1 MSEYPKF
8 IYNNESVIIKPGQE
22 FSSNELKLRLKTMG
36 LDANNF
42 QNKSSLIKLYDI
54 SVKTDENR
62 IKIINKLMHDTELN
76 DYNNA
81 KKIQRKMES
90 MPNYNIDIQDNKEM
104 NIDNPHYNHNHDKV
118 QLKRANKITEETI
131 NNTEVNPLLTNSEN
145 NEQNENKSK
154 KMLKLILC
162 HSISGFIIISSA
174 LGLFYS
180 YRIYSE
186 EINKEISRIVGLLS
200 NYDIYW
206 LVLAFILIF
215 VFLLLITK
223 SVDKFIKNM
232 GNKRK

>member
-54 SVKTDENR
+54 SVKTDENK
-62 IKIINKLMHDTELN
+62 IKIINKLIHDTELN
-76 DYNNA
+76 GNNNA

-90 MPNYNIDIQDNKEM
+90 MPNYNIDIQENKEM

-131 NNTEVNPLLTNSEN
+131 NNIEVNPLLTNSEN
-145 NEQNENKSK
+145 IEQNENKLR

-174 LGLFYS
+174 LGLFYI

-215 VFLLLITK
+215 VFLLLLTK

>member
-76 DYNNA
+76 GYNNA

-206 LVLAFILIF
+206 FILAFILIF
-215 VFLLLITK
+215 VFLLLLTK

>member
-1 MSEYPKF
+1 MSGYPKF
-8 IYNNESVIIKPGQE
+8 IYNNQSVIIKPGQD

-54 SVKTDENR
+54 SIKTDENK
-62 IKIINKLMHDTELN
+62 IKIINKLMHDTEVN
-76 DYNNA
+76 DYNKP
-81 KKIQRKMES
+81 KKTDRIIDS
-90 MPNYNIDIQDNKEM
+90 MPIINIQSNKEM
-104 NIDNPHYNHNHDKV
+104 NLNNTQYNHNHSKV
-118 QLKRANKITEETI
+118 QLKRANKITEESI
-131 NNTEVNPLLTNSEN
+131 NKYGINPLLVNSEDI
-145 NEQNENKSK
+145 EQDESK
-154 KMLKLILC
+154 PEKILKQILC

-174 LGLFYS
+174 LGLLYI

-206 LVLAFILIF
+206 FVLAFILMF
-215 VFLLLITK
+215 VFLLVLTK

-232 GNKRK
+232 GNNKK

>member
-54 SVKTDENR
+54 SVKTDENK

-76 DYNNA
+76 GYNNE

-90 MPNYNIDIQDNKEM
+90 MPNYNIDIQENKEM
-104 NIDNPHYNHNHDKV
+104 NIDNPHYNHNHNKV

-131 NNTEVNPLLTNSEN
+131 NNIEVNQLLTNSEN
-145 NEQNENKSK
+145 IEQNENKLR

-174 LGLFYS
+174 LGLFYI

>member
-1 MSEYPKF
+1 MSGYPKF
-8 IYNNESVIIKPGQE
+8 IYNNQSVIIKPGQD

-54 SVKTDENR
+54 SIKTDENK
-62 IKIINKLMHDTELN
+62 IKIINKLMHDTEVN
-76 DYNNA
+76 DYNKP
-81 KKIQRKMES
+81 KKIDRIMDS
-90 MPNYNIDIQDNKEM
+90 MPIYNIQSNKEM
-104 NIDNPHYNHNHDKV
+104 NLNNAQYNHNHSKV
-118 QLKRANKITEETI
+118 QLKRANKITEESI
-131 NNTEVNPLLTNSEN
+131 NKYGIDPLLVNSEDI
-145 NEQNENKSK
+145 EQDESK
-154 KMLKLILC
+154 PEKILKQILC

-174 LGLFYS
+174 LGLLYI

-206 LVLAFILIF
+206 FVLAFILMF
-215 VFLLLITK
+215 VFLLVLTK

-232 GNKRK
+232 GNNKK

>member
-1 MSEYPKF
+1 MSGYPKF
-8 IYNNESVIIKPGQE
+8 IYNNQSVIIKPGQD

-54 SVKTDENR
+54 SIKTDENK
-62 IKIINKLMHDTELN
+62 IKIINKLMHDTEIN
-76 DYNNA
+76 DYSKT
-81 KKIQRKMES
+81 KKNDRIMDS
-90 MPNYNIDIQDNKEM
+90 MPIINIQSNKEM
-104 NIDNPHYNHNHDKV
+104 NLNNAQYNHNHSKV
-118 QLKRANKITEETI
+118 QLKRANKITEESI
-131 NNTEVNPLLTNSEN
+131 NKYGINPLLVNSEDI
-145 NEQNENKSK
+145 EQDESK
-154 KMLKLILC
+154 PEKILKQILC

-174 LGLFYS
+174 MGLLYI

-206 LVLAFILIF
+206 FVLAFILMF
-215 VFLLLITK
+215 VFLLVLTK

-232 GNKRK
+232 GNNKK

>member
-1 MSEYPKF
+1 MSGYPKF
-8 IYNNESVIIKPGQE
+8 IYNNQSVIIKPGQD

-54 SVKTDENR
+54 SIKTDENK
-62 IKIINKLMHDTELN
+62 IKIINKLMHDTEVN
-76 DYNNA
+76 DYSKT
-81 KKIQRKMES
+81 KKNDRIMDS
-90 MPNYNIDIQDNKEM
+90 MPIINIQSNKEM
-104 NIDNPHYNHNHDKV
+104 NLNNAQYNHNHNKV
-118 QLKRANKITEETI
+118 QLKRANKITEESI
-131 NNTEVNPLLTNSEN
+131 NKYGINPLLVNSEDI
-145 NEQNENKSK
+145 EQDESK
-154 KMLKLILC
+154 HEKILKQILC

-174 LGLFYS
+174 LGLLYI

-206 LVLAFILIF
+206 FVLAFILMF
-215 VFLLLITK
+215 VFLLVLTK

-232 GNKRK
+232 GNNKK

>member
-36 LDANNF
+36 MDANSF

-54 SVKTDENR
+54 SIKTDENK
-62 IKIINKLMHDTELN
+62 IKIINKLMHDTEVN
-76 DYNNA
+76 DYSKT
-81 KKIQRKMES
+81 KKNDRIMDS
-90 MPNYNIDIQDNKEM
+90 MPIYNIQSNKEM
-104 NIDNPHYNHNHDKV
+104 NLNNAKYNHNHSKV
-118 QLKRANKITEETI
+118 QLKRANKITEESI
-131 NNTEVNPLLTNSEN
+131 NKYGINPLLVNSEDI
-145 NEQNENKSK
+145 EQDESK
-154 KMLKLILC
+154 PEKILKQILC

-174 LGLFYS
+174 LGLLYI

-206 LVLAFILIF
+206 FVLAFILMF
-215 VFLLLITK
+215 VFLLVLTK

-232 GNKRK
+232 GNNKK

>member
-22 FSSNELKLRLKTMG
+22 LSSNKLKLRLKTMG

-54 SVKTDENR
+54 SVKTDENK

-76 DYNNA
+76 GYNNA

-90 MPNYNIDIQDNKEM
+90 IPDYNIQENKEM
-104 NIDNPHYNHNHDKV
+104 NIDNDRCNHNHNKV

-131 NNTEVNPLLTNSEN
+131 NNIEVNPLLTNSEN
-145 NEQNENKSK
+145 IEQNENKLR

-174 LGLFYS
+174 LGLFYI

-206 LVLAFILIF
+206 FILAFILIF
-215 VFLLLITK
+215 VFLLLLTK

>member
-1 MSEYPKF
+1 MSGYPKF
-8 IYNNESVIIKPGQE
+8 IYNNQSVIIKPGQD

-54 SVKTDENR
+54 SIKTDENK
-62 IKIINKLMHDTELN
+62 IKIINKLMHDTEVN
-76 DYNNA
+76 DYNKP
-81 KKIQRKMES
+81 KKTDRIIDS
-90 MPNYNIDIQDNKEM
+90 MPIINIQSNKEM
-104 NIDNPHYNHNHDKV
+104 NLNNTQYNHNHSKV
-118 QLKRANKITEETI
+118 QLKRANKITEESI
-131 NNTEVNPLLTNSEN
+131 NKYGINPLLVNSEDIVQD
-145 NEQNENKSK
+145 ESK
-154 KMLKLILC
+154 PEKILKQILC

-174 LGLFYS
+174 LGLLYI

-206 LVLAFILIF
+206 FVLAFILMF
-215 VFLLLITK
+215 VFLLVLTK

-232 GNKRK
+232 GNNKK

>member
-76 DYNNA
+76 GYNNA

-90 MPNYNIDIQDNKEM
+90 MPNYNIDIQENKEM

-131 NNTEVNPLLTNSEN
+131 NNIEVNPLLTNSEN
-145 NEQNENKSK
+145 IEQNENKLR

-174 LGLFYS
+174 LGLFYI

>member
-54 SVKTDENR
+54 SVKTDENK

-174 LGLFYS
+174 LGLFYI

>member
-54 SVKTDENR
+54 SVKTDENK

-174 LGLFYS
+174 LGLFYI

-215 VFLLLITK
+215 VFLLLITT

>member
-8 IYNNESVIIKPGQE
+8 IYNNESVRIKPGQE

-54 SVKTDENR
+54 SIKTDENK
-62 IKIINKLMHDTELN
+62 IKIINKLMHDTEVN
-76 DYNNA
+76 DYNKP
-81 KKIQRKMES
+81 KKTDRIIDS
-90 MPNYNIDIQDNKEM
+90 MPIINIQSNKEM
-104 NIDNPHYNHNHDKV
+104 NLNNTQYNHNHSKV
-118 QLKRANKITEETI
+118 QLKRANKITEESI
-131 NNTEVNPLLTNSEN
+131 NKYGINPLLVNSEDIIQD
-145 NEQNENKSK
+145 ESK
-154 KMLKLILC
+154 PEKILKQILC

-174 LGLFYS
+174 LGLLYI

-206 LVLAFILIF
+206 FVLAFILMF
-215 VFLLLITK
+215 VFLLVLTK
-223 SVDKFIKNM
+223 SVDKFIKNV
-232 GNKRK
+232 GNNKK

>member
-1 MSEYPKF
+1 MSGYPKF
-8 IYNNESVIIKPGQE
+8 IYNNQSVIIKPGQD

-54 SVKTDENR
+54 SIKTDENK
-62 IKIINKLMHDTELN
+62 IKIINKLMHDTEVN
-76 DYNNA
+76 DYNKP
-81 KKIQRKMES
+81 KKIDRIMDS
-90 MPNYNIDIQDNKEM
+90 MPIYNIQSNKEM
-104 NIDNPHYNHNHDKV
+104 NLNNAQYNHNHSKV
-118 QLKRANKITEETI
+118 QLKRANKITEESI
-131 NNTEVNPLLTNSEN
+131 NKYGINPLLVNSEDI
-145 NEQNENKSK
+145 EQDESK
-154 KMLKLILC
+154 PEKILKQILC

-174 LGLFYS
+174 LGLLYI

-206 LVLAFILIF
+206 FVLAFILMF
-215 VFLLLITK
+215 VFLLVLTK

-232 GNKRK
+232 GNNKK

>member
-62 IKIINKLMHDTELN
+62 IKIINKLMHDTELYG
-76 DYNNA
+76 YNNA

-131 NNTEVNPLLTNSEN
+131 NNIEVNPLLTNSEN
-145 NEQNENKSK
+145 IEQNENKLR

-174 LGLFYS
+174 LGLFYI

-206 LVLAFILIF
+206 FVLAFILIF

>member
-1 MSEYPKF
+1 MSGYPKF
-8 IYNNESVIIKPGQE
+8 IYNNQSVIIKPGQD

-54 SVKTDENR
+54 SIKTDENK
-62 IKIINKLMHDTELN
+62 IKIINKLMHDTEVN
-76 DYNNA
+76 DYNKP
-81 KKIQRKMES
+81 KKIDRIMDS
-90 MPNYNIDIQDNKEM
+90 MPIYNIQSNKEM
-104 NIDNPHYNHNHDKV
+104 NLNNAQYNHNHSKV
-118 QLKRANKITEETI
+118 QIKRANKITEESI
-131 NNTEVNPLLTNSEN
+131 NKYGINPLLVNSEDI
-145 NEQNENKSK
+145 EQDESK
-154 KMLKLILC
+154 PEKILKQILC

-174 LGLFYS
+174 LGLLYI

-206 LVLAFILIF
+206 FVLAFILMF
-215 VFLLLITK
+215 VFLLVLTK

-232 GNKRK
+232 GNNKK